1 MFKLRDFLHL
11 PQLDS
16 LMEQLVRDGQGM
28 VVLAGIESRQDLSPN
43 PDEAITPSGLS
54 ALFNILL
61 QEIMLANPH
70 MQALVISEGKSLARV
85 PRAIKRRVQLLQV
98 EPPYTYEQQIE
109 QAIFQRPGLLVI
121 DRLSAENARA
131 AFRAAQRGIRVL
143 TQLDSVLHGAAVMR
157 QVLDLGIARNELPA
171 LHWILTMQRIPALC
185 TRCRRPAQPSQ
196 EQIERLCARYPHLRD
211 ALNELLEKPAAFNRA
226 GGCGDCRSSGF
237 SGSIALFDLFRN
249 DPDRES
255 PFDQPSLLALEEYA
269 LRIAAE
275 GELDLDDL
283 LNLESNHL
291 RQVYQMLTASERA
304 LSESNSALSRKLFEL
319 EASNRVL
326 VQRTEA
332 LISLQDLGQALISS
346 TELRDLASR
355 ICRRAGDLCGAD
367 HVILYLRRKS
377 GRPDG
382 EAGEPSAEVLAVRGW
397 EESLVGKQVNPEQVF
412 GLGIESRL
420 TYYMDPPPGV
430 NWPLPAPEGSPAPN
444 IQIGLR
450 VPLVTQDQQVGVM
463 IVQSMQKTA
472 FLPGETALLRTFA
485 NQAALAIQRAGLV
498 DELKAK
504 ITQLEAAQAELVKKE
519 RLDREL
525 ELAREVQQSM
535 LPQHFPD
542 VPGFAISA
550 RNEPARQV
558 GGDFYDMF
566 LLDDDHF
573 GLVIADVA
581 DKGMPAALYMALTR
595 SLLLA
600 EARRESSPAA
610 VLANVNRLLL
620 ELGEMDGFVSICY
633 GVVER
638 STRRLTYTRAGHM
651 RPMLLR
657 EGKARFLPGDGITL
671 GILEPAALEEMQT
684 TLQTGDLLVFY
695 TDGLTDVV
703 NEQNSFMGLDGL
715 KELAERQAHLPA
727 EAFCQAIFDALAA
740 YRGSAEQFDDMTL
753 LVAEIVNP

>member
-28 VVLAGIESRQDLSPN
+28 VVLAGIEARQGPASSPG
-43 PDEAITPSGLS
+43 ESITPSGLS

-61 QEIMLANPH
+61 QEIMLGNPH
-70 MQALVISEGKSLARV
+70 MQALVIAEGKSLARV
-85 PRAIKRRVQLLQV
+85 PRPIKRRVRLLQV
-98 EPPYTYEQQIE
+98 EPPYTYEQQME
-109 QAIFQRPGLLVI
+109 QAAFQRPGLLVI
-121 DRLSAENARA
+121 DHLSAENAQA
-131 AFRAAQRGIRVL
+131 AFRAAQGGTRVL

-157 QVLDLGIARNELPA
+157 QILDLGIARQHLPA

-185 TRCRRPAQPSQ
+185 TRCRRAAQPTQ
-196 EQIERLCARYPHLRD
+196 EQIDRLCARYPHLRD
-211 ALNELLEKPAAFNRA
+211 PMNQLLEKPSAFHRA
-226 GGCGDCRSSGF
+226 GGCENCHYSGF
-237 SGSIALFDLFRN
+237 NGSIALFDLFRN
-249 DPDRES
+249 DPGREAL
-255 PFDQPSLLALEEYA
+255 FDQSSLLSLEEYA
-269 LRIAAE
+269 LQTAAE
-275 GELDLDDL
+275 GQLDLDDL

-291 RQVYQMLTASERA
+291 RQTYQMLTASERA

-367 HVILYLRRKS
+367 HVILYLRRES
-377 GRPDG
+377 SLPDG
-382 EAGEPSAEVLAVRGW
+382 EVSAPSVEVLAVRGW
-397 EESLVGKQVNPEQVF
+397 QESLVGKQMEPDQVF
-412 GLGIESRL
+412 GPDVETRL
-420 TYYMDPPPGV
+420 THFMDPPPGV
-430 NWPLPAPEGSPAPN
+430 NWPLPAPENAPAPT

-450 VPLVTQDQQVGVM
+450 VPLVTQEQQVGVM
-463 IVQSMQKTA
+463 IVQSMQKDV
-472 FLPGETALLRTFA
+472 FHPGETALLQTFA

-498 DELKAK
+498 DELRAK
-504 ITQLEAAQAELVKKE
+504 ISQLEAAQEELVKKE

-535 LPQHFPD
+535 LPQRFPD
-542 VPGFAISA
+542 VPGFSISA

-566 LLDDDHF
+566 LLGDDRF
-573 GLVIADVA
+573 GLVIADVS

-600 EARRESSPAA
+600 EARRASSPAA

-620 ELGEMDGFVSICY
+620 ELGEMEGFVSVFY
-633 GVVER
+633 GVVEQ
-638 STRRLTYTRAGHM
+638 STRRLTYARAGHM

-657 EGKARFLPGDGITL
+657 EGKARFLPGDGMAL
-671 GILEPAALEEMQT
+671 GVMEPAALEEKQT
-684 TLQTGDLLVFY
+684 ALRTGDLLVFY

-703 NEQNSFMGLDGL
+703 NKDNDFMSLDGL
-715 KELAERQAHLPA
+715 KELVERQAHLPA

-753 LVAEIVNP
+753 LVAELVKP